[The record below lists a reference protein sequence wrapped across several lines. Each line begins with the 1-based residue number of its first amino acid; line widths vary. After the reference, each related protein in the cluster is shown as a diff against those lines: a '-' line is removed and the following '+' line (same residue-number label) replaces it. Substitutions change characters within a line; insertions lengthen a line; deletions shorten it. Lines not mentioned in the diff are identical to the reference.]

1 MKNENSESEKSESEN
16 IASQITLII
25 FGSIFLFLSLF
36 SLLLIEIPSEID
48 LLQSILGILV
58 TICLTI
64 IWAAQ
69 LIAKEIRKLEYSNK
83 NKK

>member
-1 MKNENSESEKSESEN
+1 LKNENSESEKSESEN